1 MDMYMVDSPIGL
13 FLINDRMEVLGKYLY
28 SKNPA
33 QAAGEALKLLEGS
46 PSLGIASF
54 LSQIGGAPFIV
65 DNREL
70 ESALRKMGV
79 AVRFARHPIIQSFK
93 EQLPTRLIQEGVFKD
108 EEEWRSFERGFAIET
123 TRISIAARAA
133 KRDMAVIQAV
143 RAVDDV
149 DKTLNLFSGRMREW
163 YGLHFPELDKL
174 LESHE
179 RYARFVLEVGDR
191 SSLNMDK
198 LKRLGFDEEKAS
210 IIMEK
215 GMSSSGG
222 EISRE
227 DLTVLQDFCERI
239 LELHVLRE
247 RLEKYVEETMEAV
260 APNLSG
266 LIGATISAR
275 LISLAGGLENLAKM
289 PASTIQVLGAEK
301 ALFRAIKTGSRP
313 PKHGVI
319 FQHTAVHQSPRW
331 QRGKIARA
339 LAGKLAIAA
348 RLDAFA
354 GEYMGEELKKGL
366 EKRIDE
372 VKAKYSKPPERR
384 KRAGR
389 ARRRR

>member
-1 MDMYMVDSPIGL
+1 MVDSPIGL
-13 FLINDRMEVLGKYLY
+13 FLINDQMEIVGRCLY
-28 SKNPA
+28 PKASA
-33 QAAGEALKLLEGS
+33 QAAEEAIKLLKGS
-46 PSLGIASF
+46 PSHGVVSF
-54 LSQIGGAPFIV
+54 LSQIGQATVTV
-65 DNREL
+65 DNKDL
-70 ESALRKMGV
+70 ESALRKVGV
-79 AVRFARHPIIQSFK
+79 DVRFARHPLIQSFRG
-93 EQLPTRLIQEGVFKD
+93 QLPTRLIQEGVFKD
-108 EEEWRSFERGFAIET
+108 EEEWRSFERGFAVEMA
-123 TRISIAARAA
+123 RISIAMRVAQ
-133 KRDMAVIQAV
+133 RDMAVIQAV

-174 LESHE
+174 LDSHE

-191 SSLNMDK
+191 SNLDVDK
-198 LKRLGFDEEKAS
+198 LRRLGFDEGKAN
-210 IIMEK
+210 IILQK
-215 GMSSSGG
+215 SASSSGG
-222 EISRE
+222 EISSE

-239 LELHVLRE
+239 LELYRLRE
-247 RLEKYVEETMEAV
+247 RLEKYVEEAMEEV

-289 PASTIQVLGAEK
+289 PASTVQVLGAEK

-319 FQHTAVHQSPRW
+319 FQHSAVHQSPRW

-348 RLDAFA
+348 RLDAFS
-354 GEYMGEELKKGL
+354 GEYMGEELKKVL

-372 VKAKYSKPPERR
+372 VKAKYSKPPPEKRR
-384 KRAGR
+384 RAGR